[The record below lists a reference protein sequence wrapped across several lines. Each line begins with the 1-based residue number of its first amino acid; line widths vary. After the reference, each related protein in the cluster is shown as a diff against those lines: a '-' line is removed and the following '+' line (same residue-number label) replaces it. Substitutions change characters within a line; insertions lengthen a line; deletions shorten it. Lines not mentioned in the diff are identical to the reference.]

1 MYSTEQKVL
10 IVLGSLEISTALKWH
25 KFFERIGGIDTLW
38 YEKERLCQLITA
50 VFDKNT
56 YDKLNFS
63 LSDFFFDN
71 TMRKYEKADVLPIA
85 FTDAAYSELLREIA
99 DPPLTL
105 FCKGN
110 VDLLNK
116 KSIAVVGSRKCTY
129 YGKRVAETFTA
140 GLGNRFCI
148 VSGLANGVDSAAHKK
163 ALETG
168 AWTIAV
174 LGGGFEHIYPSNNIP
189 LAEEISKKGLLVT
202 EFAPYSEPNGY
213 RFPMRNRVITG
224 LSQGVLVVE
233 AGQKS
238 GVFSTVEAASQQNR
252 DVFVVPGDIFSFASV
267 GTNALLKNYRN
278 MLVTSPKDIS
288 DFYGVTYV
296 AKENTPKKIATYQP
310 DMMEEKIISALANGD
325 KLHFDAIVLKSGL
338 NASEV
343 NFLLTN
349 LELFDIVTKL
359 NGNYYQLKTEAN
371 K

>member
-10 IVLGSLEISTALKWH
+10 IVLGTLEISTALKWH
-25 KFFERIGGIDTLW
+25 KFFNRIGGIDVLW
-38 YEKERLCQLITA
+38 EEKEGLSELITS
-50 VFDKNT
+50 VFDKSA

-71 TMRKYEKADVLPIA
+71 IMRKYEKAGITPVA
-85 FTDAAYSELLREIA
+85 FTDDAYSEILKEIA

-105 FCKGN
+105 FCKGD

-116 KSIAVVGSRKCTY
+116 QSVAVVGSRKCTC

-140 GLGNRFCI
+140 SLGNRFCI

-168 AWTIAV
+168 AKTIAV
-174 LGGGFEHIYPSNNIP
+174 LGGGFEHIYPANNIP
-189 LAEEISKKGLLVT
+189 LAEEIERSGLLVT
-202 EFAPYSEPNGY
+202 EFSPSSEPSSY
-213 RFPMRNRVITG
+213 RFPMRNRIITG
-224 LSQGVLVVE
+224 LSQGVLVAE

-267 GTNALLKNYRN
+267 GTNGLLKNYRN
-278 MLVTSPKDIS
+278 MLVTSPQDIL

-296 AKENTPKKIATYQP
+296 AKEKSPKKVASYQP
-310 DMMEEKIISALANGD
+310 DMEEEKIIATLANGD
-325 KLHFDAIVLKSGL
+325 KLHFDEIVYKSGL

-371 K
+371 